1 MIFIRPGRG
10 GMASGWDTHKGNK
23 MQKYR
28 LLILVLL
35 LISGSML
42 HAQEVGV
49 EESDL
54 PQREIY
60 TVLAF
65 GEDVFEPERWY
76 TSAAESAGR
85 TTATW
90 TAKAESG
97 FVGALAYADY
107 LHFDGGYTSEGLT
120 ELFNDAWFDGVLA
133 NYESHTSTT
142 ACQSEDGLMLFE
154 FTVNSDGT
162 PYTMRY
168 WVEPV
173 EETRVMALFIVF
185 PAGDV
190 AARRLLETYAQAL
203 YPALSICP
211 R

>member
-1 MIFIRPGRG
+1 MTIFITHGRG
-10 GMASGWDTHKGNK
+10 GIASGWDTYKGNK

-35 LISGSML
+35 LVSGTVL
-42 HAQEVGV
+42 HAQEVD
-49 EESDL
+49 ESDL
-54 PQREIY
+54 PEREIY

-65 GEDVFEPERWY
+65 GEEVFEPELWY

-90 TAKAESG
+90 SAKAESG

-107 LHFDGGYTSEGLT
+107 LHFDGGYTSEGLV

-133 NYESHTSTT
+133 NYESYTSIIS
-142 ACQSEDGLMLFE
+142 CQSEDDLMLFE
-154 FTVNSDGT
+154 FTVSSNDT

-168 WVEPV
+168 WVEEV

-203 YPALSICP
+203 YPDLSICP